1 MKKKQFDELKTKD
14 LKALKEQAK
23 KVDQEIFK
31 LKMDKR
37 TAKLKNISLLGQK
50 KVDLAKI
57 KTIVREKEL
66 NSWNSL

>member
-66 NSWNSL
+66 NS

>member
-14 LKALKEQAK
+14 LKALKEQIK

-37 TAKLKNISLLGQK
+37 TSKLKDISLLGQK

-57 KTIVREKEL
+57 KTIIREKEL
-66 NSWNSL
+66 NL

>member
-1 MKKKQFDELKTKD
+1 MKKKQFEELKTKD
-14 LKALKEQAK
+14 LKALREQVK

-57 KTIVREKEL
+57 KTIIREKEL
-66 NSWNSL
+66 NS

>member
-14 LKALKEQAK
+14 LKALKEQVK

-57 KTIVREKEL
+57 KTIIREKEL

>member
-1 MKKKQFDELKTKD
+1 MKKKQFEELKTKD
-14 LKALKEQAK
+14 LKALREQVK

-57 KTIVREKEL
+57 KTIIREKEL
-66 NSWNSL
+66 NSWNNL

>member
-14 LKALKEQAK
+14 LKALKEQVK

>member
-1 MKKKQFDELKTKD
+1 MKKKQFEELKTKD
-14 LKALKEQAK
+14 LKALREQVK

-57 KTIVREKEL
+57 KTIIREKEL

>member
-14 LKALKEQAK
+14 LKALKEQVK

-57 KTIVREKEL
+57 KTIIREKEL
-66 NSWNSL
+66 NS

>member
-14 LKALKEQAK
+14 LKALKEQVK

-66 NSWNSL
+66 NS